1 MAQVNQAYHQSD
13 EDSLRR
19 LLDEWQASPP
29 PPESV
34 QEGSLD
40 SDLDRT
46 IRKIGQVRQRTDS
59 IVRAIK
65 MLQTSDLFELFAN
78 YQTELD
84 NDRNLFDEM
93 AVKLDQQIAN
103 GERELAAQLR
113 EQGVSS

>member
-1 MAQVNQAYHQSD
+1 
-13 EDSLRR
+13 
-19 LLDEWQASPP
+19 
-29 PPESV
+29 
-34 QEGSLD
+34 
-40 SDLDRT
+40 
-46 IRKIGQVRQRTDS
+46 
-59 IVRAIK
+59 

>member
-1 MAQVNQAYHQSD
+1 MNQAYHQSD

-19 LLDEWQASPP
+19 LLDEWRASL
-29 PPESV
+29 ESV

-46 IRKIGQVRQRTDS
+46 IRKIGQVRQRIDS
-59 IVRAIK
+59 IDRAIK

-103 GERELAAQLR
+103 RERELAAQLR
-113 EQGVSS
+113 EQGVSSWTG